1 MDKYYGDSMADISNR
16 ERLSKKQKKFI
27 KKKRDK
33 DREQLAM
40 IRIQNEGKK

>member
-1 MDKYYGDSMADISNR
+1 MKK
-16 ERLSKKQKKFI
+16 LSKKQKKFI

>member
-1 MDKYYGDSMADISNR
+1 MKVKNYST
-16 ERLSKKQKKFI
+16 KQRKFI

-40 IRIQNEGKK
+40 IRIGNEGKK